1 MTEKELMKLGEIEA
15 SVKSAHKRIDELQ
28 LVTQAFYD
36 LASDVKVM
44 VSEMKVMKKD
54 IVDIKTNIDEYHHT
68 APNKLIFNVK
78 NAIIVA
84 LATGLVGSVMALIW
98 K

>member
-1 MTEKELMKLGEIEA
+1 MEDKLVKLGELEA
-15 SVKSAHKRIDELQ
+15 SVKSAHKRLDELQ

-36 LASDVKVM
+36 LASDVKVL
-44 VSEMKVMKKD
+44 VSEMTIMKTD
-54 IVDIKTNIDEYHHT
+54 IVDIKNNIEEYHHT

-78 NAIIVA
+78 NGVIVA
-84 LATGLVGSVMALIW
+84 LATGLVGSVIALIL